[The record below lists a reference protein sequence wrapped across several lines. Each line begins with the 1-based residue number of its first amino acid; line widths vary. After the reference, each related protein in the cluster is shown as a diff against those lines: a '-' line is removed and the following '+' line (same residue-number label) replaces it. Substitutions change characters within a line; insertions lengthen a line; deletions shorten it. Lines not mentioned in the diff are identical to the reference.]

1 MPNGLKVTRNSTGHI
16 IKVDGSD
23 WKVFQWLSAAH
34 INTTYT
40 IYLIKLI
47 IHFKKNIICFVDLII
62 RFDIIFINPLT
73 NPLDKSGDK
82 LGILDLVGKGVS

>member
-23 WKVFQWLSAAH
+23 WKVLQWLSAAH

-40 IYLIKLI
+40 IYNKTY
-47 IHFKKNIICFVDLII
+47 HTFKKTIICSVDLII
-62 RFDIIFINPLT
+62 RFDIVFINPLT

-82 LGILDLVGKGVS
+82 LGVLDLVGKGVS